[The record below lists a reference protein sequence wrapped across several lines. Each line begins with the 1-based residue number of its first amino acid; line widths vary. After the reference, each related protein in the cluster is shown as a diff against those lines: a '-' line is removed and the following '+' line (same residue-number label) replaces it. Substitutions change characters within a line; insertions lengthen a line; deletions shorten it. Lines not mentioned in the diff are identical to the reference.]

1 MKPYVKSNRNDTIDA
16 AAIAQALTRSTMRF
30 VDVKQPEQVDLQ
42 ALHRIRD
49 QMVGGRNRLICQ
61 MRAFCLEY
69 GVPIRQAA
77 GVFKID
83 LPRVVV
89 ADESNNLTSTMRRLL
104 LEPFE
109 DLKRLEV
116 CIAELTRE
124 IEGLAASNGKARR

>member
-1 MKPYVKSNRNDTIDA
+1 
-16 AAIAQALTRSTMRF
+16 
-30 VDVKQPEQVDLQ
+30 
-42 ALHRIRD
+42 
-49 QMVGGRNRLICQ
+49 

-116 CIAELTRE
+116 RIAEVTRE